1 MRYYSK
7 PGSMIE
13 VDAEPETIGDYAAI
27 GAAAAGIPYN
37 RHSQGLDIPR
47 SLTEPGPVDGTLQA
61 RGGRYGKFNG
71 VAQITQA
78 LKAEMRATPNWDS
91 LSFDKKEALEMIA
104 QKIARILNGDPSYH
118 DSWHDIA
125 GYAELVASALQ
136 GVQK

>member
-1 MRYYSK
+1 MGHYEDDYEARYHQERRLKSIAEYAQAGK
-7 PGSMIE
+7 EIGSISVKIDE
-13 VDAEPETIGDYAAI
+13 QGNQISENQYVD
-27 GAAAAGIPYN
+27 N
-37 RHSQGLDIPR
+37 
-47 SLTEPGPVDGTLQA
+47 TLAA
-61 RGGRYGKFNG
+61 RGSRYGKFNG

-104 QKIARILNGDPSYH
+104 QKIARILNGDPNYH